1 MDFKLAVR
9 AWITTYLGGRGPT
22 FPRVKDID
30 VTCIDFEGVKTAFS
44 DPFY

>member
-1 MDFKLAVR
+1 MDNNISQRKR
-9 AWITTYLGGRGPT
+9 AH
-22 FPRVKDID
+22 FSRVKDID